1 MNQLLDV
8 TPDKTVCIIGLG
20 YVGLTLAVTMAECG
34 FRVVGVEKRQDVVE
48 NLRKGLPHFYEPNLV
63 QVMSR
68 VKEFGRIS
76 FHTTIPDEFA
86 IDIYIITVGT
96 PLGDDG
102 LVRLD
107 MVRNAVLEVA
117 KHAKPGVMVIMRS
130 TLKFGTTRKIVAPML
145 DDAGIKYDLA
155 FCPERTIEGHAL
167 QELRVLPQIVGGLT
181 DRATNRA
188 AQIFQII
195 TPTVVRVSNPETAEM
210 VKMIDNAQR
219 DVAFAYSNEIARIC
233 DTSGISGVEV
243 IQAGKLGYPRTNL
256 FMPGPVGGPCL
267 SKDSY
272 ILAEGLNEFGI
283 SPEITLAARRTN
295 ERQSIEV
302 AKIVEQLFVKMTAGT
317 SRPKNISLLGLA
329 FKGKPA
335 TDDLRGT
342 TAKNIFD
349 VLQRHFP
356 EAAFRGYDAMVSA
369 KEIANFGV
377 DPKLTLEEVFEGA
390 DLVMVLNNHQAF
402 STMDIGSLASSM
414 KKPGLIYDFWNH
426 FDARTLLL
434 PKGVGYASLGALAH
448 AVIPNIKEVKQ

>member
-1 MNQLLDV
+1 
-8 TPDKTVCIIGLG
+8 
-20 YVGLTLAVTMAECG
+20 
-34 FRVVGVEKRQDVVE
+34 
-48 NLRKGLPHFYEPNLV
+48 
-63 QVMSR
+63 
-68 VKEFGRIS
+68 
-76 FHTTIPDEFA
+76 
-86 IDIYIITVGT
+86 
-96 PLGDDG
+96 

-117 KHAKPGVMVIMRS
+117 KHARPGVMVIMRS
-130 TLKFGTTRKIVAPML
+130 TLKFGTTRKIVAPIL
-145 DDAGIKYDLA
+145 DDVGIKYDLA

-188 AQIFQII
+188 AQIFQVI
-195 TPTVVRVSNPETAEM
+195 TPTVVRVSDPETAEM

-219 DVAFAYSNEIARIC
+219 DVAFAYSNEIAKIC
-233 DTSGISGVEV
+233 DASGISGVEV

-283 SPEITLAARRTN
+283 SPVITLAARRTN
-295 ERQSIEV
+295 ERQPIEV
-302 AKIVEQLFVKMTAGT
+302 AKIVEQLFVKMNAGGA

-329 FKGKPA
+329 FKGQPA

-349 VLQRHFP
+349 VLRRHFP

-369 KEIANFGV
+369 KEITNFGV

-402 STMDIGSLASSM
+402 STMDIGRLASSM
-414 KKPGLIYDFWNH
+414 KQPGLIYDFWNH

-448 AVIPNIKEVKQ
+448 AVIPNIEEVKK